1 MTSESSSLH
10 KIDGIQNSFSRHES
24 LDQPKHSPLQNRE
37 KDGQNRLIICSIKFF
52 FKIISI

>member
-52 FKIISI
+52 F